1 MTGLAGRYGSDDRLE
16 SGSAVTAAVD
26 WASGGLSRRPTTDG
40 PVVRVSGGT
49 TERRRGWLRRRDPLT
64 DRISRMAKA
73 TAPTSM
79 MITPTAWMLTPETV
93 KLKA

>member
-1 MTGLAGRYGSDDRLE
+1 
-16 SGSAVTAAVD
+16 
-26 WASGGLSRRPTTDG
+26 
-40 PVVRVSGGT
+40 
-49 TERRRGWLRRRDPLT
+49 LRRRDPLT
-64 DRISRMAKA
+64 DRISRMARA